1 MDSSDSVTEIS
12 DDVSTCL
19 WWSGLDFVDLSIS
32 HSHNSVSKGF
42 ETDIV
47 SNHNHSNLFF
57 HVQVDKNFHDDVSAA
72 RIEISGRLIEKQ
84 NLGLVGNGASNRNT
98 LLLTTR
104 QLVGEVVHS
113 LLKADILQKLAGSLA
128 DLLTAEFT
136 LELHWQLYILEGS
149 ERAYQIEC
157 LEHEA

>member
-1 MDSSDSVTEIS
+1 MGDGLVLVLLSNVDSLSDHQLVLVCSIMDSSDSVTELS

-72 RIEISGRLIEKQ
+72 GIEISCGLIEEQ
-84 NLGLVGNGASNRNT
+84 DLWLVGNGTSNRNT
-98 LLLTTR
+98 LLLTT
-104 QLVGEVVHS
+104 
-113 LLKADILQKLAGSLA
+113 
-128 DLLTAEFT
+128 
-136 LELHWQLYILEGS
+136 
-149 ERAYQIEC
+149 
-157 LEHEA
+157 

>member
-1 MDSSDSVTEIS
+1 MGDGLVLVLLSNVDSLPDHQLALVCTIMDSSDSVTELS

-72 RIEISGRLIEKQ
+72 RIEISGGLIEKQ
-84 NLGLVGNGASNRNT
+84 NLGLVGNGTSNRNT
-98 LLLTTR
+98 LLLTT
-104 QLVGEVVHS
+104 
-113 LLKADILQKLAGSLA
+113 
-128 DLLTAEFT
+128 
-136 LELHWQLYILEGS
+136 
-149 ERAYQIEC
+149 
-157 LEHEA
+157 